1 MARKPKPN
9 GKFYKVLRVG
19 DVIFQFQEAQLGDGS
34 IGKGEC
40 IYYTLSESMVV
51 SFHLVNLSG
60 SRFSA
65 HINGRTV
72 GEYLAL
78 NFERDEV
85 TKNPGRLTFLTIE
98 FRKPLLDIGYITL
111 ADIQVD
117 SSINAWLC
125 LEYHL
130 TEPVAYSL

>member
-1 MARKPKPN
+1 MARKPKSD

-19 DVIFQFQEAQLGDGS
+19 DVIFQFQEAPIGDGS

-40 IYYTLSESMVV
+40 IYYTLSESLTV

-60 SRFSA
+60 TRYRA

-85 TKNPGRLTFLTIE
+85 TKNPGRLKFLTIE
-98 FRKPLLDIGYITL
+98 FRKPVGLKEYITL

-117 SSINAWLC
+117 SSTNAWLC

>member
-1 MARKPKPN
+1 MRKKRNTN

-19 DVIFQFQEAQLGDGS
+19 DTIFQFQEAPLGDGS

-40 IYYTLSESMVV
+40 IYYSLSESMVV
-51 SFHLVNLSG
+51 PFHLVNLSG
-60 SRFSA
+60 SRFRA
-65 HINGRTV
+65 HINGRAV

-85 TKNPGRLTFLTIE
+85 TKNPGRLTYVTIE
-98 FRKPLLDIGYITL
+98 FRKPIHDVGYITL
-111 ADIQVD
+111 ADIEVD
-117 SSINAWLC
+117 SSTHAWLC